1 MIKFKKK
8 NMKEV
13 NLIPMINIVFLL
25 LIFFMLTGT
34 VQKKQTQEVD
44 RIYSKFSV
52 TSQQT
57 ENKII
62 LIVLKKEDLL
72 FLNNKE
78 ININLL
84 NKELSTLDTKSKVFF
99 DIDKQSRVK
108 IFNRILKTLR
118 DLNFSKV
125 FIKTIYKNEQ

>member
-52 TSQQT
+52 SSQQT

>member
-84 NKELSTLDTKSKVFF
+84 NKELSILDTKSKVFF